1 MKEPTRY
8 SMSTGEPAKEET
20 THIPLPSLS
29 SETQKYP
36 EPMTNDTFSQ
46 KDLQQENSFFNF
58 IQKAKDSKKKYEEKL
73 EKISKEAKESS

>member
-20 THIPLPSLS
+20 THIPLPSLN

-58 IQKAKDSKKKYEEKL
+58 IQKAKESKKRYE